1 MYLSFDKYKEMGGT
15 ISEADYPM
23 AERRARALLD
33 DWTLDRVKR
42 LEEIPEEVELAMYE
56 IISNLGQA
64 YGGGVG
70 GLANVSSFSNG
81 INTVSFDADS
91 SSASAVRSQL
101 YDLVA
106 SILPVEL
113 ISAAVH
119 YNVR

>member
-1 MYLSFDKYKEMGGT
+1 MYLSYDEYVEMGGT
-15 ISEADYPM
+15 MDEADYPT

-33 DWTLDRVKR
+33 DWTLGRVKR
-42 LEEIPEEVELAMYE
+42 LEEVPEEVELAMYE

-70 GLANVSSFSNG
+70 GLSNVSSFSNG
-81 INTVSFDADS
+81 INTVSFDAES

-113 ISAAVH
+113 ISAAVR